1 MLIQKLQIENLK
13 SIKNMEMECS
23 QLNLLIGT
31 NSSGKSSVFQGLL
44 LVAQNMEQ
52 DCGLNGRLVS
62 LGTFAES
69 RCIYEEKKEIKISVW
84 NEEKWIRIMFGPK
97 EDGTFLIQRE
107 TGSEDS
113 VKFFGEGFCL
123 EERNFQYLSCHR
135 VGPQN
140 IYAKNMTMEDVVG
153 IDGQYAIA
161 YLNKHYGDV
170 IEPEFCKGN
179 IDYTLLGQVNWWLSY
194 IADAEISTEEILGAD
209 LIKANY
215 RMYDVARIRPTNIGS
230 GISYLISVLIV
241 CLSSPEESVIVLEN
255 PEIHLHPTAQ
265 AKLCEFLYFVSQNDR
280 QLFIESHSDHVFNGF
295 RAGIAS
301 SEMNADAINIQFISL
316 NEEHLS
322 QTMRVKI
329 GRMGRVENQK
339 KDLFD
344 QFDIDLN
351 RMIGLPGR
359 KNGADIK

>member
-31 NSSGKSSVFQGLL
+31 NSSGKSTVLQGLL
-44 LVAQNMEQ
+44 LVAQNTEQ
-52 DCGLNGRLVS
+52 DCGLNGGLVS

-69 RCIYEEKKEIKISVW
+69 RCIYEEKKEIKISIW
-84 NEEKWIRIMFGPK
+84 NEEKWFRMLFGPEK
-97 EDGTFLIQRE
+97 SGNLLIQRE
-107 TGSEDS
+107 TGSAES
-113 VKFFGEGFCL
+113 TMFFGKGL
-123 EERNFQYLSCHR
+123 RLKDRNFQYLSCHR
-135 VGPQN
+135 IGPQN

-153 IDGQYAIA
+153 TDGQYAIA
-161 YLNKHYGDV
+161 YLNQHHMDV
-170 IEPEFCKGN
+170 IEPKFCKGN
-179 IDYTLLGQVNWWLSY
+179 LDYTLSGQVNWWLYY
-194 IADAEISTEEILGAD
+194 IAGAEISTEEIFGAD
-209 LIKANY
+209 IIKANY
-215 RMYDVARIRPTNIGS
+215 RMHDAVRIRPTNIGS

-241 CLSSPEESVIVLEN
+241 CLSSPRESVIVLEN
-255 PEIHLHPTAQ
+255 PEIHLHPAAQ
-265 AKLCEFLYFVSQNDR
+265 AKLCEFLYFVSQNNR

-301 SEMNADAINIQFISL
+301 AEMNNDAINIQFISL

-322 QTMRVKI
+322 QAMRVKI
-329 GRMGRVENQK
+329 GRMGRIENQQ

-359 KNGADIK
+359 KNGVNIK

>member
-1 MLIQKLQIENLK
+1 
-13 SIKNMEMECS
+13 MECS

-31 NSSGKSSVFQGLL
+31 NSSGKSSLLQGFL

-69 RCIYEEKKEIKISVW
+69 RCIYEEKKGIKISVW
-84 NEEKWIRIMFGPK
+84 NEEKRINIMFEPE
-97 EDGTFLIQRE
+97 EDGKLLIQRE
-107 TGSEDS
+107 TDSEES
-113 VKFFGEGFCL
+113 IKFFFNGLCL
-123 EERNFQYLSCHR
+123 KERNFQYLSCHR

-153 IDGQYAIA
+153 TDGQYAIA
-161 YLNKHYGDV
+161 YLNQHHRDV
-170 IEPEFCKGN
+170 VEPGFCKGN
-179 IDYTLLGQVNWWLSY
+179 TDYTLLGQVNWWLSY

-215 RMYDVARIRPTNIGS
+215 RMYDAVRIRPTNIGS

-241 CLSSPEESVIVLEN
+241 CLSSPGESVIVLEN
-255 PEIHLHPTAQ
+255 PEIHLHPSAQ
-265 AKLCEFLYFVSQNDR
+265 ARLCEFLYFVSQNNR
-280 QLFIESHSDHVFNGF
+280 QLFVESHSDHVFNGF

-301 SEMNADAINIQFISL
+301 AEMNHDEINIQFISL

-322 QTMRVKI
+322 QAMRVKI

-359 KNGADIK
+359 KNGVNTK

>member
-13 SIKNMEMECS
+13 SIKNKEMECS
-23 QLNLLIGT
+23 RLNLLIGT
-31 NSSGKSSVFQGLL
+31 NSSGKSSVLQGLL

-62 LGTFAES
+62 LGTYAES

-84 NEEKWIRIMFGPK
+84 NGEKWIRIMLGPE
-97 EDGTFLIQRE
+97 EDGTLLIQRE
-107 TGSEDS
+107 MGSEES
-113 VKFFGEGFCL
+113 IKFFFEGFRL
-123 EERNFQYLSCHR
+123 KERNFQYLSCHR

-140 IYAKNMTMEDVVG
+140 IYAKNMTMEDAIG
-153 IDGQYAIA
+153 TEGQYAIA
-161 YLNKHYGDV
+161 YLNQHHPDV

-179 IDYTLLGQVNWWLSY
+179 VDYTLLGQVNWWLSY
-194 IADAEISTEEILGAD
+194 IAGAEISTEEILGAD

-215 RMYDVARIRPTNIGS
+215 RMYEAVRIRPTNIGS

-241 CLSSPEESVIVLEN
+241 CLSSPRESVIILEN
-255 PEIHLHPTAQ
+255 PEIHLHPAAQ
-265 AKLCEFLYFVSQNDR
+265 AKLCEFLYFVSQNHR

-301 SEMNADAINIQFISL
+301 AEMDNEEISIQFISL

-329 GRMGRVENQK
+329 GRIGRVENQQ

-351 RMIGLPGR
+351 KMIGLSGR
-359 KNGADIK
+359 KE

>member
-13 SIKNMEMECS
+13 CIKNIEMECS

-31 NSSGKSSVFQGLL
+31 NSSGKSSLLQGLL

-62 LGTFAES
+62 LGTFTES
-69 RCIYEEKKEIKISVW
+69 RCIYEEKKGIKISVW
-84 NEEKWIRIMFGPK
+84 NKEKRISIIFGPE
-97 EDGTFLIQRE
+97 EDGMLSIQRE
-107 TGSEDS
+107 TDSEELIR
-113 VKFFGEGFCL
+113 FFFQKLCL
-123 EERNFQYLSCHR
+123 KERNFQYLSCHR
-135 VGPQN
+135 IGPLN
-140 IYAKNMTMEDVVG
+140 IYAKNMAVEDVVG
-153 IDGQYAIA
+153 TDGQYAIA
-161 YLNKHYGDV
+161 YLNQHHMDV

-179 IDYTLLGQVNWWLSY
+179 MDYTLLGQVNWWLFY

-215 RMYDVARIRPTNIGS
+215 RMYDAVRIRPTNIGS

-241 CLSSPEESVIVLEN
+241 CLSSPRESVIVLEN

-265 AKLCEFLYFVSQNDR
+265 AKLCEFLYFVSQNNR

-301 SEMNADAINIQFISL
+301 AEMNDDAINIQFISL

-322 QTMRVKI
+322 QAMRVKI
-329 GRMGRVENQK
+329 GRMGRVENQQ

-351 RMIGLPGR
+351 RMIGLSGR
-359 KNGADIK
+359 KNGVNTK